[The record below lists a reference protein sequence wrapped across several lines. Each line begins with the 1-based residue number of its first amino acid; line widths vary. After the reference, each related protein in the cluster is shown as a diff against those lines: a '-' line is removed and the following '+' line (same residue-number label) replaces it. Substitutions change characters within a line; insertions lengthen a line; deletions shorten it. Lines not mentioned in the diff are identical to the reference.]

1 MEALS
6 KEMQEKVNYCL
17 NCKVKPCSNKG
28 CPLNNDIPTF
38 IRLVKE
44 GNMEEA
50 YYTLLKTSILGSVCG
65 RICPHYKQCMGS
77 CVRGIKGESVQIGDI
92 EAYISDYGLEHD
104 LIKNIEKTE
113 ELKGKNIAV
122 IGGGPAGLTASYFL
136 AKAGANVTIYEKH
149 NNLGGILEH
158 GIPEFRLD
166 PKVLDKTIK
175 AILSLGINVKY
186 NVEVMTNNDLKI
198 IENNDQEIIDKK
210 TNNDQEIIDKKT
222 NRDQRV
228 IDEKTNEELKE
239 QEKTKISIESIASK
253 YDATILA
260 IGANVSSKMNIPGE
274 DLQGVYGGNELL
286 ENKNYPDFKGKVV
299 AVSGG
304 GNVAM
309 DTARTVARLGAKKV
323 FVIYRRAEEQMPAEK
338 KEIEDAKKEGIE
350 FLFQNNI
357 VKILGDKKVEEIECI
372 RTKLVQKEGET
383 RLSPVNIEGS
393 NYRMRM
399 DSVIM
404 AVGSKPEEKDIAGFE
419 KNKWGYVNTD
429 EEKKTSIKNVY
440 AIGDIAGNKATVA
453 WAARSGRDVAFEI
466 IERLK

>member
-92 EAYISDYGLEHD
+92 EAYISDYGLEHN

-136 AKAGANVTIYEKH
+136 AKAGANITIYEKH
-149 NNLGGILEH
+149 NSLGGILEH

-166 PKVLDKTIK
+166 PKILKKTINS
-175 AILSLGINVKY
+175 ILSLGINVKY
-186 NVEVMTNNDLKI
+186 NVEVMTNN
-198 IENNDQEIIDKK
+198 EQEITDTTNNQERLDKK
-210 TNNDQEIIDKKT
+210 TNNIEGK
-222 NRDQRV
+222 
-228 IDEKTNEELKE
+228 LKE

-274 DLQGVYGGNELL
+274 DLDGVYGGNELL
-286 ENKNYPDFKGKVV
+286 ENKNYPDFKGKIV

-323 FVIYRRAEEQMPAEK
+323 FVIYRRAEEQMPAER

-357 VKILGDKKVEEIECI
+357 VKILGETKVQEIECI
-372 RTKLVQKEGET
+372 KTKLVQKEGEA

-393 NYRMRM
+393 NYKMRM
-399 DSVIM
+399 DYVVM
-404 AVGSKPEEKDIAGFE
+404 AVGSKPEEKDIEEFE

-440 AIGDIAGNKATVA
+440 AIGDIAGNKQTVA
-453 WAARSGRDVAFEI
+453 WAARSGRDVALEI
-466 IERLK
+466 IEKLK

>member
-166 PKVLDKTIK
+166 PKVLDKTINS
-175 AILSLGINVKY
+175 ILRLGIKVEY
-186 NVEVMTNNDLKI
+186 NKEIGNNI
-198 IENNDQEIIDKK
+198 QIEEI
-210 TNNDQEIIDKKT
+210 
-222 NRDQRV
+222 
-228 IDEKTNEELKE
+228 
-239 QEKTKISIESIASK
+239 SPK

-286 ENKNYPDFKGKVV
+286 ENKNYTDFKGKVV

>member
-44 GNMEEA
+44 GNTEEA

-92 EAYISDYGLEHD
+92 EAYISDYGLEHN

-113 ELKGKNIAV
+113 ELKGKNIAI

-136 AKAGANVTIYEKH
+136 AKAGANITIYEKH
-149 NNLGGILEH
+149 NSLGGILEH

-166 PKVLDKTIK
+166 PKILEKTINS
-175 AILSLGINVKY
+175 ILSFGINVEY
-186 NVEVMTNNDLKI
+186 NVEVMTNN
-198 IENNDQEIIDKK
+198 EQEITDTTNNQERLDKK
-210 TNNDQEIIDKKT
+210 TNNIEGK
-222 NRDQRV
+222 
-228 IDEKTNEELKE
+228 LKE

-274 DLQGVYGGNELL
+274 DLDGVYGGNELL
-286 ENKNYPDFKGKVV
+286 ENKNYPDFKGKIV

-323 FVIYRRAEEQMPAEK
+323 FVIYRRAEEQMPAER

-357 VKILGDKKVEEIECI
+357 VKILGETKVQEIECI
-372 RTKLVQKEGET
+372 KTMLVQKEGET

-399 DSVIM
+399 DYVVM
-404 AVGSKPEEKDIAGFE
+404 AVGSKPEEKDIEEFE

-440 AIGDIAGNKATVA
+440 AIGDIAGNKQTVA
-453 WAARSGRDVAFEI
+453 WAARSGRDVALEI
-466 IERLK
+466 IEKLK

>member
-6 KEMQEKVNYCL
+6 KEMQKKVNYCL

-136 AKAGANVTIYEKH
+136 AKAGANITIYEKH
-149 NNLGGILEH
+149 NSLGGILEH

-166 PKVLDKTIK
+166 PKVLKKTVNS
-175 AILSLGINVKY
+175 ILSLGINVKY
-186 NVEVMTNNDLKI
+186 NVEVMTNN
-198 IENNDQEIIDKK
+198 NQEITDTTNNQERQDKK
-210 TNNDQEIIDKKT
+210 TNNIEGK
-222 NRDQRV
+222 
-228 IDEKTNEELKE
+228 LKE

-274 DLQGVYGGNELL
+274 DLEGVYGGNELL
-286 ENKNYPDFKGKVV
+286 ENKNYPDFKGKIV

-323 FVIYRRAEEQMPAEK
+323 FVIYRRAEEQMPAER

-357 VKILGDKKVEEIECI
+357 TKIMGSGKAEEIECI
-372 RTKLVQKEGET
+372 KTKLVQKEGET

-399 DSVIM
+399 DYVVM

-440 AIGDIAGNKATVA
+440 AIGDIAGNKQTVA
-453 WAARSGRDVAFEI
+453 WAARSGRDVALEI
-466 IERLK
+466 IEKLK

>member
-1 MEALS
+1 
-6 KEMQEKVNYCL
+6 MQEKVNYCL

-136 AKAGANVTIYEKH
+136 ARAGANVTIYEKH

-166 PKVLDKTIK
+166 PKVLDKTINS
-175 AILSLGINVKY
+175 ILSLGIKVEY
-186 NVEVMTNNDLKI
+186 NIEIGNNI
-198 IENNDQEIIDKK
+198 QIEEI
-210 TNNDQEIIDKKT
+210 
-222 NRDQRV
+222 
-228 IDEKTNEELKE
+228 
-239 QEKTKISIESIASK
+239 SPK

-286 ENKNYPDFKGKVV
+286 ENKDYPDFKGKVV

-323 FVIYRRAEEQMPAEK
+323 FVIYRRAEEQMPAER
-338 KEIEDAKKEGIE
+338 KEIEDAKNEGIE

-357 VKILGDKKVEEIECI
+357 VKILGNGKVEEVECI
-372 RTKLVQKEGET
+372 KTNLVQKEGET

-399 DSVIM
+399 DYVIM
-404 AVGSKPEEKDIAGFE
+404 AVGSKPEEKDIVGFE
-419 KNKWGYVNTD
+419 KNKWGYVNTN
-429 EEKKTSIKNVY
+429 EEKETSMANVY
-440 AIGDIAGNKATVA
+440 AIGDIAGNKQTVA
-453 WAARSGRDVAFEI
+453 WASRSGRDVAYEI
-466 IERLK
+466 IEKLKQIKN

>member
-50 YYTLLKTSILGSVCG
+50 YYTLLKTSILGSACG

-92 EAYISDYGLEHD
+92 EAYISDYGLEHN

-136 AKAGANVTIYEKH
+136 AKAGANITIYEKH
-149 NNLGGILEH
+149 NSLGGILEH

-166 PKVLDKTIK
+166 PKILEKTINS
-175 AILSLGINVKY
+175 ILSLGINVKY
-186 NVEVMTNNDLKI
+186 NVEVMTNN
-198 IENNDQEIIDKK
+198 NQEITDTTNNQERQDKK
-210 TNNDQEIIDKKT
+210 TNNIEGK
-222 NRDQRV
+222 
-228 IDEKTNEELKE
+228 LKE

-274 DLQGVYGGNELL
+274 DLEGVYGGNELL
-286 ENKNYPDFKGKVV
+286 ENKNYPDFKGKIV

-323 FVIYRRAEEQMPAEK
+323 FVIYRRAEEQMPAER

-357 VKILGDKKVEEIECI
+357 TKIMGSGKVEEIECI
-372 RTKLVQKEGET
+372 KTKLVQKEGEA

-393 NYRMRM
+393 NYKMRM
-399 DSVIM
+399 DYVVM
-404 AVGSKPEEKDIAGFE
+404 AVGSKPEEKDIEVFE

-440 AIGDIAGNKATVA
+440 AIGDIAGNKQTVA
-453 WAARSGRDVAFEI
+453 WAARSGRDVALEI
-466 IERLK
+466 IEKLK

>member
-50 YYTLLKTSILGSVCG
+50 YYTLLKTSILGSACG

-92 EAYISDYGLEHD
+92 EAYISDYGLEHN

-136 AKAGANVTIYEKH
+136 AKAGANITIYEKH
-149 NNLGGILEH
+149 NSLGGILEH

-166 PKVLDKTIK
+166 PKVLKKTVNS
-175 AILSLGINVKY
+175 ILSLGINVKY
-186 NVEVMTNNDLKI
+186 NVEVMTNN
-198 IENNDQEIIDKK
+198 NQEITDTTNNQERQDKK
-210 TNNDQEIIDKKT
+210 TNNIEGK
-222 NRDQRV
+222 
-228 IDEKTNEELKE
+228 LKE

-274 DLQGVYGGNELL
+274 DLDGVYGGNELL
-286 ENKNYPDFKGKVV
+286 ENKNYPDFKGKIV

-323 FVIYRRAEEQMPAEK
+323 FVIYRRAEEQMPAER

-357 VKILGDKKVEEIECI
+357 TKIMGSGKVEEIECI
-372 RTKLVQKEGET
+372 KTKLVQKEGEA

-393 NYRMRM
+393 NYKMRM
-399 DSVIM
+399 DYVVM
-404 AVGSKPEEKDIAGFE
+404 AVGSKPEENDIEGFE

-440 AIGDIAGNKATVA
+440 AIGDIAGNKQTVA
-453 WAARSGRDVAFEI
+453 WAARSGRDVALEI
-466 IERLK
+466 IEKLK

>member
-1 MEALS
+1 
-6 KEMQEKVNYCL
+6 
-17 NCKVKPCSNKG
+17 
-28 CPLNNDIPTF
+28 
-38 IRLVKE
+38 
-44 GNMEEA
+44 MEEA

-92 EAYISDYGLEHD
+92 EAYISDYGLEHN

-136 AKAGANVTIYEKH
+136 AKAGANITIYEKH
-149 NNLGGILEH
+149 NSLGGILEH

-166 PKVLDKTIK
+166 PKVLKKTVNS
-175 AILSLGINVKY
+175 ILSLGINVKY
-186 NVEVMTNNDLKI
+186 NVEVMTNN
-198 IENNDQEIIDKK
+198 NQEITDTTNNQERQDKK
-210 TNNDQEIIDKKT
+210 TNNIEGK
-222 NRDQRV
+222 
-228 IDEKTNEELKE
+228 LKE

-274 DLQGVYGGNELL
+274 DLEGVYGGNELL
-286 ENKNYPDFKGKVV
+286 ENKNYPDFKGKIV

-323 FVIYRRAEEQMPAEK
+323 FVIYRRAEEQMPAER

-350 FLFQNNI
+350 FLFRNNI
-357 VKILGDKKVEEIECI
+357 TKIMGSGKAEEIECI
-372 RTKLVQKEGET
+372 KTKLVQKEGET

-399 DSVIM
+399 DYVVM

-440 AIGDIAGNKATVA
+440 AIGDIAGNKQTVA
-453 WAARSGRDVAFEI
+453 WAARSGRDVALEI
-466 IERLK
+466 IEKLK

>member
-44 GNMEEA
+44 ENMEEA

-92 EAYISDYGLEHD
+92 EAYISDYGLEHN

-122 IGGGPAGLTASYFL
+122 IGGGPAGLTASFFL
-136 AKAGANVTIYEKH
+136 AKAGANITIYEKH
-149 NNLGGILEH
+149 NSLGGILEH

-166 PKVLDKTIK
+166 PKILEKTINS
-175 AILSLGINVKY
+175 ILSLGINVEY
-186 NVEVMTNNDLKI
+186 NVEVMTNN
-198 IENNDQEIIDKK
+198 EQEITDTTNNQERLDKK
-210 TNNDQEIIDKKT
+210 TNNIEGK
-222 NRDQRV
+222 
-228 IDEKTNEELKE
+228 LKE

-274 DLQGVYGGNELL
+274 DLDGVYGGNELL
-286 ENKNYPDFKGKVV
+286 ENKNYPDFKGKIVT
-299 AVSGG
+299 VSGG

-323 FVIYRRAEEQMPAEK
+323 FVIYRRAEEQMPAER

-357 VKILGDKKVEEIECI
+357 VKILGETKVQEIECI
-372 RTKLVQKEGET
+372 KTKLVQKEGEA

-393 NYRMRM
+393 NYKMRM
-399 DSVIM
+399 DYVVM
-404 AVGSKPEEKDIAGFE
+404 AVGSKPEENDIEGFE

-440 AIGDIAGNKATVA
+440 AIGDIAGNKQTVA
-453 WAARSGRDVAFEI
+453 WAARSGRDVALEI
-466 IERLK
+466 IEKLK

>member
-44 GNMEEA
+44 GNTEEA

-92 EAYISDYGLEHD
+92 EAYISDYGLKHN

-136 AKAGANVTIYEKH
+136 AKAGANITIYEKH
-149 NNLGGILEH
+149 NSLGGILEH

-166 PKVLDKTIK
+166 PKILEKTINS
-175 AILSLGINVKY
+175 ILSFGINVEY
-186 NVEVMTNNDLKI
+186 NVEVMTNN
-198 IENNDQEIIDKK
+198 EQEITDTTNNQERLDKK
-210 TNNDQEIIDKKT
+210 TNNIEGK
-222 NRDQRV
+222 
-228 IDEKTNEELKE
+228 LKE

-274 DLQGVYGGNELL
+274 DLDGVYGGNELL
-286 ENKNYPDFKGKVV
+286 ENKNYPDFKGKIV

-323 FVIYRRAEEQMPAEK
+323 FVIYRRAEEQMPAER

-357 VKILGDKKVEEIECI
+357 VKILGETKVQEIECI
-372 RTKLVQKEGET
+372 KTMLVQKEGET

-393 NYRMRM
+393 NYKMRM
-399 DSVIM
+399 DYVVM
-404 AVGSKPEEKDIAGFE
+404 AVGSKPEENDIEGFE

-440 AIGDIAGNKATVA
+440 AIGDIAGNKQTVA
-453 WAARSGRDVAFEI
+453 WAARSGRDVALEI
-466 IERLK
+466 IEKLK

>member
-6 KEMQEKVNYCL
+6 KEMQEKANYCL

-92 EAYISDYGLEHD
+92 EAYISDYGLEHN

-136 AKAGANVTIYEKH
+136 AKAGANITIYEKH
-149 NNLGGILEH
+149 NSLGGILEH

-166 PKVLDKTIK
+166 PKILEKTINS
-175 AILSLGINVKY
+175 ILSLGINVEY
-186 NVEVMTNNDLKI
+186 NVEVMTNN
-198 IENNDQEIIDKK
+198 
-210 TNNDQEIIDKKT
+210 
-222 NRDQRV
+222 
-228 IDEKTNEELKE
+228 E

-274 DLQGVYGGNELL
+274 DLDGVYGGNELL
-286 ENKNYPDFKGKVV
+286 ENKNYPDFKGKII

-323 FVIYRRAEEQMPAEK
+323 FVIYRRAEEQMPAER

-357 VKILGDKKVEEIECI
+357 TKIMGSGKVEEIECI
-372 RTKLVQKEGET
+372 KTKLVQKEGEA

-399 DSVIM
+399 DYVVM
-404 AVGSKPEEKDIAGFE
+404 AVGSKPEEKDIEEFE

-440 AIGDIAGNKATVA
+440 AIGDIAGNKQTVA
-453 WAARSGRDVAFEI
+453 WAARSGRDVALEI
-466 IERLK
+466 IEKLK

>member
-166 PKVLDKTIK
+166 PKVLDKTINS
-175 AILSLGINVKY
+175 ILRLGIKVEY
-186 NVEVMTNNDLKI
+186 NKEIGNNI
-198 IENNDQEIIDKK
+198 QIEEI
-210 TNNDQEIIDKKT
+210 
-222 NRDQRV
+222 
-228 IDEKTNEELKE
+228 
-239 QEKTKISIESIASK
+239 SPK

>member
-17 NCKVKPCSNKG
+17 NCKAKPCSNKG

-92 EAYISDYGLEHD
+92 EAYISDYGLEHN

-136 AKAGANVTIYEKH
+136 AKAGANITIYEKH
-149 NNLGGILEH
+149 NSLGGILEH

-166 PKVLDKTIK
+166 PKVLKKTVNS
-175 AILSLGINVKY
+175 ILSLGINVKY
-186 NVEVMTNNDLKI
+186 NVEVMTNN
-198 IENNDQEIIDKK
+198 NQEITDTTNNQERQDKK
-210 TNNDQEIIDKKT
+210 TNNIEGK
-222 NRDQRV
+222 
-228 IDEKTNEELKE
+228 LKE
-239 QEKTKISIESIASK
+239 QEKTKISIKSIASK

-274 DLQGVYGGNELL
+274 DLEGVYGGNELL
-286 ENKNYPDFKGKVV
+286 ENKNYPDFKGKII

-323 FVIYRRAEEQMPAEK
+323 FVIYRRAEEQMPAER

-357 VKILGDKKVEEIECI
+357 VKILGETKVQEIECI
-372 RTKLVQKEGET
+372 KTKLVQKEGET

-393 NYRMRM
+393 NYKMRM
-399 DSVIM
+399 DYVVM
-404 AVGSKPEEKDIAGFE
+404 AVGSKPEEKDIEEFE

-440 AIGDIAGNKATVA
+440 AIGDIAGNKQTVA
-453 WAARSGRDVAFEI
+453 WAARSGRDVALEI
-466 IERLK
+466 IEKLKK

>member
-44 GNMEEA
+44 GNIDEA

-92 EAYISDYGLEHD
+92 EAYISDYGLEHN
-104 LIKNIEKTE
+104 LIKNIEKTN

-136 AKAGANVTIYEKH
+136 AKAGANITIYEKH
-149 NNLGGILEH
+149 NSLGGILEH

-166 PKVLDKTIK
+166 PKVLKKTVNS
-175 AILSLGINVKY
+175 ILSLGINVKY
-186 NVEVMTNNDLKI
+186 NVEVMTNN
-198 IENNDQEIIDKK
+198 NQEITDTTNNQERQDKK
-210 TNNDQEIIDKKT
+210 TNNIEGK
-222 NRDQRV
+222 
-228 IDEKTNEELKE
+228 LKE

-286 ENKNYPDFKGKVV
+286 ENKDYPDFKGKIV

-323 FVIYRRAEEQMPAEK
+323 FVIYRRAEEQMPAER
-338 KEIEDAKKEGIE
+338 KEIEDAKNEGIE

-357 VKILGDKKVEEIECI
+357 VKILGNGKVEEVECI
-372 RTKLVQKEGET
+372 KTNLVQKEGET

-399 DSVIM
+399 DYVIM
-404 AVGSKPEEKDIAGFE
+404 AVGSKPEEKDIVGFE
-419 KNKWGYVNTD
+419 KNKWGYVNTN
-429 EEKKTSIKNVY
+429 EEKETSMANVY

-453 WAARSGRDVAFEI
+453 WASRSGRDVAYEI
-466 IERLK
+466 IEKLKQI

>member
-92 EAYISDYGLEHD
+92 EAYISDYGLEHN

-136 AKAGANVTIYEKH
+136 AKAGANITIYEKH
-149 NNLGGILEH
+149 NSLGGILEH

-166 PKVLDKTIK
+166 PKILEKTINS
-175 AILSLGINVKY
+175 ILSLGINVEY
-186 NVEVMTNNDLKI
+186 NVEVMTNN
-198 IENNDQEIIDKK
+198 NQEITDTANNQERLDKK
-210 TNNDQEIIDKKT
+210 TNNIEGK
-222 NRDQRV
+222 
-228 IDEKTNEELKE
+228 LKE

-286 ENKNYPDFKGKVV
+286 ENKNYPDFKGKIV

-323 FVIYRRAEEQMPAEK
+323 FVIYRRAEEQMPAER

-357 VKILGDKKVEEIECI
+357 VKILGETKVQEIECI
-372 RTKLVQKEGET
+372 KTMLVQKEGET

-399 DSVIM
+399 DYVVM
-404 AVGSKPEEKDIAGFE
+404 AVGSKPEEKDIEGFE

-440 AIGDIAGNKATVA
+440 AIGDIAGNKQTVA
-453 WAARSGRDVAFEI
+453 WAARSGRDVALEI
-466 IERLK
+466 IEKLK

>member
-92 EAYISDYGLEHD
+92 EAYISDYGLEHN

-136 AKAGANVTIYEKH
+136 AKAGANITIYEKH
-149 NNLGGILEH
+149 NSLGGILEH

-166 PKVLDKTIK
+166 PKVLKKTVNS
-175 AILSLGINVKY
+175 ILSLGINVKY
-186 NVEVMTNNDLKI
+186 NVEVMTNN
-198 IENNDQEIIDKK
+198 NQEITDTTNNQERQDKK
-210 TNNDQEIIDKKT
+210 TNNIEGK
-222 NRDQRV
+222 
-228 IDEKTNEELKE
+228 LKE

-274 DLQGVYGGNELL
+274 DLEGVYGGNELL
-286 ENKNYPDFKGKVV
+286 ENKNYPDFKGKIV

-323 FVIYRRAEEQMPAEK
+323 FVIYRRAEEQMPAER

-357 VKILGDKKVEEIECI
+357 TKIMGSGKVEEIECI
-372 RTKLVQKEGET
+372 KTKLVQKEGET

-399 DSVIM
+399 DYVVM

-419 KNKWGYVNTD
+419 KNKWGYINTD

-453 WAARSGRDVAFEI
+453 WAARSGRDVALEI
-466 IERLK
+466 IEKLK

>member
-6 KEMQEKVNYCL
+6 KEMQEKINYCL

-44 GNMEEA
+44 GNTEEA

-92 EAYISDYGLEHD
+92 EAYISDYGLEHN

-113 ELKGKNIAV
+113 ELKGKNIAI

-136 AKAGANVTIYEKH
+136 AKAGANITIYEKH
-149 NNLGGILEH
+149 NSLGGILEH

-166 PKVLDKTIK
+166 PKILEKTINS
-175 AILSLGINVKY
+175 ILSFGINVEY
-186 NVEVMTNNDLKI
+186 NVEVMTNN
-198 IENNDQEIIDKK
+198 EQEITDTNNNQERLDKK
-210 TNNDQEIIDKKT
+210 TNNIEGK
-222 NRDQRV
+222 
-228 IDEKTNEELKE
+228 LKE

-274 DLQGVYGGNELL
+274 DLEGVYGGNELL
-286 ENKNYPDFKGKVV
+286 ENKNYPDFKGKIV

-323 FVIYRRAEEQMPAEK
+323 FVIYRRAEEQMPAER

-357 VKILGDKKVEEIECI
+357 VKILGETKVQEIECI
-372 RTKLVQKEGET
+372 KTMLVQKEGET

-393 NYRMRM
+393 NYKMRM
-399 DSVIM
+399 DYVVM
-404 AVGSKPEEKDIAGFE
+404 AVGSKPEEKVINEFE
-419 KNKWGYVNTD
+419 KNKWGYINID
-429 EEKKTSIKNVY
+429 ENMKTSIDKVY
-440 AIGDIAGNKATVA
+440 AGGDIVGEKATVA
-453 WAARSGRDVAFEI
+453 WAASSGRRAAYSI
-466 IERLK
+466 INNLTSNS

>member
-6 KEMQEKVNYCL
+6 KEMQEKANYCL

-92 EAYISDYGLEHD
+92 EAYISDYGLEHN

-113 ELKGKNIAV
+113 ELKGKNIAI

-136 AKAGANVTIYEKH
+136 AKAGANITIYEKH
-149 NNLGGILEH
+149 NSLGGILEH

-166 PKVLDKTIK
+166 PKILEKIINS
-175 AILSLGINVKY
+175 ILSLGINVEY
-186 NVEVMTNNDLKI
+186 NVEVMTNN
-198 IENNDQEIIDKK
+198 EQEITDTTNNQERLDKK
-210 TNNDQEIIDKKT
+210 TNNIEGK
-222 NRDQRV
+222 
-228 IDEKTNEELKE
+228 LKE
-239 QEKTKISIESIASK
+239 QEKTKISIKSIASK

-274 DLQGVYGGNELL
+274 DLEGVYGGNELL
-286 ENKNYPDFKGKVV
+286 ENKNYPDFKGKIV

-323 FVIYRRAEEQMPAEK
+323 FVIYRRAEEQMPAER

-357 VKILGDKKVEEIECI
+357 TKIMGSGKVEEIECI
-372 RTKLVQKEGET
+372 KTKLVQKEGET

-399 DSVIM
+399 DYVVM

-440 AIGDIAGNKATVA
+440 AIGDIAGNKQTVA
-453 WAARSGRDVAFEI
+453 WAVRSGRDVALEI
-466 IERLK
+466 IEKLK

>member
-50 YYTLLKTSILGSVCG
+50 YYTLLKTSILGSACG

-92 EAYISDYGLEHD
+92 EAYISDYGLEHN

-136 AKAGANVTIYEKH
+136 AKAGANITIYEKH
-149 NNLGGILEH
+149 NSLGGILEH

-166 PKVLDKTIK
+166 PKVLKKTVNS
-175 AILSLGINVKY
+175 ILSLGINVEY
-186 NVEVMTNNDLKI
+186 NVEVMTNN
-198 IENNDQEIIDKK
+198 EQEITDTTNNQERQDKK
-210 TNNDQEIIDKKT
+210 TNNIEGK
-222 NRDQRV
+222 
-228 IDEKTNEELKE
+228 LKE

-274 DLQGVYGGNELL
+274 DLEGVYGGNELL
-286 ENKNYPDFKGKVV
+286 ENKNYPDFKGKIV

-323 FVIYRRAEEQMPAEK
+323 FVIYRRAEEQMPAER

-357 VKILGDKKVEEIECI
+357 TKIMGSGKVEEIECI
-372 RTKLVQKEGET
+372 KTKLVQKEGET

-393 NYRMRM
+393 NYKMRM
-399 DSVIM
+399 DYVVM
-404 AVGSKPEEKDIAGFE
+404 AVGSKPEEKDIEEFE

-440 AIGDIAGNKATVA
+440 AIGDIAGNKQTVA
-453 WAARSGRDVAFEI
+453 WAARSGRDVALEI
-466 IERLK
+466 IEKLKK

>member
-92 EAYISDYGLEHD
+92 EAYISDYGLEHN

-136 AKAGANVTIYEKH
+136 AKAGANITIYEKH
-149 NNLGGILEH
+149 NSLGGILEH

-166 PKVLDKTIK
+166 PKVLKKTVNS
-175 AILSLGINVKY
+175 ILSLGINVKY
-186 NVEVMTNNDLKI
+186 NVEVMTNN
-198 IENNDQEIIDKK
+198 NQEITDTTNNQERQDKK
-210 TNNDQEIIDKKT
+210 TNNIEGK
-222 NRDQRV
+222 
-228 IDEKTNEELKE
+228 LKE

-274 DLQGVYGGNELL
+274 DLEGVYGGNELL
-286 ENKNYPDFKGKVV
+286 ENKNYPDFKGKIV

-323 FVIYRRAEEQMPAEK
+323 FVIYRRAEEQMPAER

-357 VKILGDKKVEEIECI
+357 TKIMGSGKVEERECI
-372 RTKLVQKEGET
+372 KTKLEQKEGET

-399 DSVIM
+399 DYVVM

-440 AIGDIAGNKATVA
+440 AIGDIAGNKQTVA
-453 WAARSGRDVAFEI
+453 WAARSGRDVALEI
-466 IERLK
+466 IEKLK

>member
-1 MEALS
+1 MEVLS

-92 EAYISDYGLEHD
+92 EAYISDYGLEHN

-136 AKAGANVTIYEKH
+136 AKAGANITIYEKH
-149 NNLGGILEH
+149 NSLGGILEH
-158 GIPEFRLD
+158 GIPEFRLE
-166 PKVLDKTIK
+166 PQVLEKTINS
-175 AILSLGINVKY
+175 ILSLGINVEY
-186 NVEVMTNNDLKI
+186 NKEIGKDIKI
-198 IENNDQEIIDKK
+198 ED
-210 TNNDQEIIDKKT
+210 
-222 NRDQRV
+222 
-228 IDEKTNEELKE
+228 
-239 QEKTKISIESIASK
+239 IAQK
-253 YDATILA
+253 YDKVVLA
-260 IGANVSSKMNIPGE
+260 IGANVSSRMNIPGE
-274 DLQGVYGGNELL
+274 DLNGVYGGNELL
-286 ENKNYPDFKGKVV
+286 ENKDYPDFKGKTV
-299 AVSGG
+299 AVIGG

-309 DTARTVARLGAKKV
+309 DTSRTIQRLGAKKV
-323 FVIYRRAEEQMPAEK
+323 FVIYRRAEEQMPAER

-357 VKILGDKKVEEIECI
+357 TKIMGSRKVEEIECI
-372 RTKLVQKEGET
+372 KTKLVQKEGDT

-393 NYRMRM
+393 NYNMRM
-399 DSVIM
+399 DFVVM

-419 KNKWGYVNTD
+419 KNKWGYVNTN
-429 EEKKTSIKNVY
+429 EEKETSMKNIY
-440 AIGDIAGNKATVA
+440 AIGDIAGNKQTVA
-453 WAARSGRDVAFEI
+453 WAARSGRDVAYKI
-466 IERLK
+466 IEELKNKEELEPKKI

>member
-1 MEALS
+1 MKALS

-44 GNMEEA
+44 GNMEDA

-166 PKVLDKTIK
+166 PKVLDKTINS
-175 AILSLGINVKY
+175 ILRLGIKVEY
-186 NVEVMTNNDLKI
+186 NKEIGNNI
-198 IENNDQEIIDKK
+198 QIEEI
-210 TNNDQEIIDKKT
+210 
-222 NRDQRV
+222 
-228 IDEKTNEELKE
+228 
-239 QEKTKISIESIASK
+239 SPK